1 MIDRLNEVKGNP
13 YHTHGEGNK
22 DKDGFTVEP
31 QNQGGD
37 QDGRVNQVKSDQV
50 GGSRDASNETGNMRL
65 ADKQVCGMSVTRVK
79 VNKSCFGGR
88 KQEAML

>member
-31 QNQGGD
+31 QN
-37 QDGRVNQVKSDQV
+37 VVIKTVELTKSKAIKSV
-50 GGSRDASNETGNMRL
+50 EAEMLLMRR
-65 ADKQVCGMSVTRVK
+65 AT
-79 VNKSCFGGR
+79 
-88 KQEAML
+88 